1 MKKYKKVEL
10 VAKNQLAGSYAA
22 GCPTKGKGG
31 CFLFMRNGCS
41 DCERSM

>member
-31 CFLFMRNGCS
+31 CLLFKNNGCS